1 VNAILVLGGE
11 RLYSEMKRLFT
22 TPTGSDIMTVVRLD
36 KSGGCVDREESYMR
50 LFRQHQI
57 RQYFFGLG
65 NVNLSPYTTT
75 VDFGQVSINRIRDIS
90 ASTYDPGADDD
101 DDDYEPQMTTSGA
114 IYDKVNPSMMLQNS
128 LLAITQA
135 DPQDNQEQIRDASV
149 MGYVYV
155 AEVDE
160 AKRKIRLLSPVGG
173 RVPSKA
179 MVWGSWPEEVIDLVG

>member
-1 VNAILVLGGE
+1 
-11 RLYSEMKRLFT
+11 MKRLFASSST
-22 TPTGSDIMTVVRLD
+22 EPVTVVRLD

-50 LFRQHQI
+50 QLRQNHI

-75 VDFGQVSINRIRDIS
+75 VDFDQVSINRIRDTS
-90 ASTYDPGADDD
+90 ASAFDPGADDD
-101 DDDYEPQMTTSGA
+101 DDDYEPQMTNTTTSTS
-114 IYDKVNPSMMLQNS
+114 IYERVAPSMMLQNS

-135 DPQDNQEQIRDASV
+135 EIHDSQERIRDASV

-179 MVWGSWPEEVIDLVG
+179 MIWGSWPEEVIDLVG

>member
-1 VNAILVLGGE
+1 
-11 RLYSEMKRLFT
+11 MKRLFSSS
-22 TPTGSDIMTVVRLD
+22 PVEPVTVVRLD
-36 KSGGCVDREESYMR
+36 KSGGCVDREEPYMR
-50 LFRQHQI
+50 QLRQNQI

-75 VDFGQVSINRIRDIS
+75 VDFDQVSINRIRDTS
-90 ASTYDPGADDD
+90 ASAFDPGADDD
-101 DDDYEPQMTTSGA
+101 DDDYEPQMSGPSTSSNSNT
-114 IYDKVNPSMMLQNS
+114 IYERVAPSMMLQNS

-135 DPQDNQEQIRDASV
+135 EIHESQERLRDASV
-149 MGYVYV
+149 IGYVYV

>member
-1 VNAILVLGGE
+1 
-11 RLYSEMKRLFT
+11 MKRLFSSSAGEIIT
-22 TPTGSDIMTVVRLD
+22 IIRLD
-36 KSGGCVDREESYMR
+36 KSGGCVEREESYMR
-50 LFRQHQI
+50 RLRQNQI

-75 VDFGQVSINRIRDIS
+75 VDFDQVSINRIRDTS
-90 ASTYDPGADDD
+90 ASAFDPGADD
-101 DDDYEPQMTTSGA
+101 DDDYEPQMSTSLSTS
-114 IYDKVNPSMMLQNS
+114 IYDRVAPSMMLQNS

-135 DPQDNQEQIRDASV
+135 EIQDSQERIRDASV
-149 MGYVYV
+149 VGYVYV

-179 MVWGSWPEEVIDLVG
+179 MIWGSWPEEVIDLVG